1 MSQGI
6 LGLLFGK
13 TWVILSWHKDSLAG
27 SSMED
32 SVMNLVDRF
41 VFLVVSLIRQEEA
54 QDLVEYGLVVALV
67 AFGAVAGL
75 KELGSTAGVLYS
87 AISSVLGSAI

>member
-1 MSQGI
+1 
-6 LGLLFGK
+6 
-13 TWVILSWHKDSLAG
+13 
-27 SSMED
+27 
-32 SVMNLVDRF
+32 MNLVDRF